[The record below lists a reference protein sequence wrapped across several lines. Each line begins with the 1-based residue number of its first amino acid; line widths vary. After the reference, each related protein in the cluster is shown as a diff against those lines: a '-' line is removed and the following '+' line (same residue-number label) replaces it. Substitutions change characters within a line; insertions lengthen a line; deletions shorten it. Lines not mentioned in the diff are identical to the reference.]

1 MTIFADAREVMPD
14 DRYSLDEG
22 QVFMTGTQAMVRVIF
37 DQMRAD
43 RLADRDTG
51 AMVSGYPGSPLG
63 GFDQELA
70 RSRKYAEPLDVVHRP
85 GQNEELGAT
94 AVWGSQLVPSLPS
107 PRKAGVLGVWYGK
120 APGVDRAADAF
131 RHGNFVGAHPE
142 GGLIALCG
150 DDPTCKSS
158 TLPSATES
166 ALAAL
171 GMPVVHPGS
180 VQELLDLG
188 RHAIAASRASGLWV
202 AVKAVSNVVDAT
214 GTVNVGH
221 DRVIPVMPVVE
232 YEGRPYRHAPNATLL
247 TPWSLEMERTLVGPR
262 LELARAYA
270 RENGLNQI
278 TADPRDAWL
287 GIAASGTAYY
297 DVREGLR
304 KLGVTPEE
312 LGIRLLKVGM
322 IWPLEPQIIRT
333 FARGL
338 TEILVVEEKTPL
350 LEGQVKEIL
359 YGTADAPRVLG
370 KLDENGAQLIPH
382 SGAVDADLAAKAIAF
397 RLRRRG
403 LTGLIR
409 TGPDG
414 GSATELAVRT
424 TAKLTGLAMA
434 GAAGSVTAE
443 LTGPA
448 GAEPGT
454 PVAETSG
461 PADAET
467 AGPFTAELGDRVA
480 RGLSVISRPAPLKL
494 LGPARTPFFCSGCPH
509 NRSTAVPDGALVG
522 AGIGCHTM
530 VVLNPESKGTLTGLT
545 QMGGEGTQW
554 IGQAPFTDVP
564 HIFQNLGDGT
574 FHHSGSLAVR
584 ASVGAGVNITYKLL
598 YNSAVA
604 MTGGQKITP
613 ALSVPELTRWLEIE
627 GVRRIIV
634 TTDEPERY
642 RGVKLSKIAEVRDRT
657 ALDDAQRELAAI
669 TGVTVL
675 IHDQQCAATKRRER
689 KKGNLP
695 DPAKRV
701 VINQRVCE
709 GCGDCGQ
716 KSECLSVL
724 PVETEFGRKTEI
736 HQSSC
741 NKDYSCTDG
750 DCPSF
755 LTILPAKGKVKSGR
769 RAVPTPPNMPA
780 PEARTGETMIRMVGI
795 GGTGV
800 ISVAQIL
807 GTAAMLDGKRSRGL
821 DQTGLAQKGGT
832 VVSDILIFEGDGDR
846 SAQAGA
852 ASVDAYLALD
862 LIGATDPKHLSAA
875 DRDRTV
881 AVVSTSLIP
890 TGSMVLDPSTH
901 ITEVGSPI
909 GALESR
915 TRRELNVYLDAEEV
929 AQALFGDHMPANT
942 IILGAAWQRGLIPLS
957 LESIERAVR
966 LGGGKAADRTI
977 AAFHWGRAVVAD
989 PEAVARE
996 THPPAS
1002 AEQPPNPET
1011 TRLADSIAAPGTE
1024 LHRILTVRMADL
1036 AAYQNHGYATRY
1048 ADAVHAVRAAER
1060 RISAERSP
1068 ITEAYALHLHR
1079 LMAYKDEYEVARL
1092 HLDPAERAR
1101 IAAEFGPGARVSYNL
1116 HPPVLRAMGMKR
1128 KIRLGAWFDPAFR
1141 LLYGMRALRG
1151 TPLDPFGLGGVRR
1164 TERGLV
1170 GEYTR
1175 DVHLALAHLRPETE
1189 EQVRELAELP
1199 DVIRGYEHVKL
1210 RNVAVYRASAKA
1222 ILDRLTGN

>member
-22 QVFMTGTQAMVRVIF
+22 QVFMTGTQALVRVIF

-43 RLADRDTG
+43 RLAGRDTG

-322 IWPLEPQIIRT
+322 LWPLEPQIVRT
-333 FARGL
+333 FAKGL

-409 TGPDG
+409 TEQTG
-414 GSATELAVRT
+414 GSTTELTVRT

-434 GAAGSVTAE
+434 GPAGSVTAE

-454 PVAETSG
+454 PG
-461 PADAET
+461 AET

-494 LGPARTPFFCSGCPH
+494 LGPSRTPFFCSGCPH

-584 ASVGAGVNITYKLL
+584 AAVGAGVNITYKLL

-627 GVRRIIV
+627 GVRRVIV

-657 ALDDAQRELAAI
+657 ALEDAQRELAAVP
-669 TGVTVL
+669 GVTVL

-741 NKDYSCTDG
+741 NKDYSCVEG

-755 LTILPAKGKVKSGR
+755 LTILPAKGKAKSGK
-769 RAVPTPPNMPA
+769 RAVPTPPDMPA
-780 PEARTGETMIRMVGI
+780 PEARVGETMIRMVGI

-807 GTAAMLDGKRSRGL
+807 GTAAMLDGKQSRGL

-846 SAQAGA
+846 SAQAGT

-901 ITEVGSPI
+901 VTEVGSPI

-942 IILGAAWQRGLIPLS
+942 IILGAAWQRGLIPLG
-957 LESIERAVR
+957 LESIERAIR

-996 THPPAS
+996 THPQAP
-1002 AEQPPNPET
+1002 AEQPPSPET
-1011 TRLADSIAAPGTE
+1011 ARLADSIAAPGTE

-1036 AAYQNHGYATRY
+1036 AAYQNHGYAVRY

-1060 RISAERSP
+1060 QISAERSP
-1068 ITEAYALHLHR
+1068 ITEAYALHLYR

-1170 GEYTR
+1170 DEYTR

-1210 RNVAVYRASAKA
+1210 RNVAAYRTSAKA

>member
-1 MTIFADAREVMPD
+1 MSAPPRSSPASPWR
-14 DRYSLDEG
+14 
-22 QVFMTGTQAMVRVIF
+22 
-37 DQMRAD
+37 
-43 RLADRDTG
+43 G
-51 AMVSGYPGSPLG
+51 AG
-63 GFDQELA
+63 
-70 RSRKYAEPLDVVHRP
+70 
-85 GQNEELGAT
+85 
-94 AVWGSQLVPSLPS
+94 
-107 PRKAGVLGVWYGK
+107 
-120 APGVDRAADAF
+120 
-131 RHGNFVGAHPE
+131 
-142 GGLIALCG
+142 
-150 DDPTCKSS
+150 
-158 TLPSATES
+158 
-166 ALAAL
+166 
-171 GMPVVHPGS
+171 PV
-180 VQELLDLG
+180 
-188 RHAIAASRASGLWV
+188 A
-202 AVKAVSNVVDAT
+202 
-214 GTVNVGH
+214 
-221 DRVIPVMPVVE
+221 
-232 YEGRPYRHAPNATLL
+232 
-247 TPWSLEMERTLVGPR
+247 
-262 LELARAYA
+262 
-270 RENGLNQI
+270 
-278 TADPRDAWL
+278 
-287 GIAASGTAYY
+287 
-297 DVREGLR
+297 
-304 KLGVTPEE
+304 
-312 LGIRLLKVGM
+312 
-322 IWPLEPQIIRT
+322 
-333 FARGL
+333 
-338 TEILVVEEKTPL
+338 
-350 LEGQVKEIL
+350 
-359 YGTADAPRVLG
+359 
-370 KLDENGAQLIPH
+370 
-382 SGAVDADLAAKAIAF
+382 
-397 RLRRRG
+397 
-403 LTGLIR
+403 
-409 TGPDG
+409 
-414 GSATELAVRT
+414 
-424 TAKLTGLAMA
+424 
-434 GAAGSVTAE
+434 AE
-443 LTGPA
+443 L
-448 GAEPGT
+448 
-454 PVAETSG
+454 
-461 PADAET
+461 ADAEPS
-467 AGPFTAELGDRVA
+467 GPFTAELGDRVA

-494 LGPARTPFFCSGCPH
+494 LGPSRTPFFCSGCPH

-554 IGQAPFTDVP
+554 IGQAPFTDTP

-604 MTGGQKITP
+604 MTGGQTITP
-613 ALSVPELTRWLEIE
+613 ALSVPLTRWLEIE
-627 GVRRIIV
+627 GVRRVIV

-642 RGVKLSKIAEVRDRT
+642 RGVKLAKIAEVRDRT
-657 ALDDAQRELAAI
+657 ALEEAQRELAAVP
-669 TGVTVL
+669 GVTVL

-755 LTILPAKGKVKSGR
+755 LTVLPAKGKAKTGR
-769 RAVPTPPNMPA
+769 RAVPAPPELPV
-780 PEARTGETMIRMVGI
+780 PEVRTGETTIRLVGI

-807 GTAAMLDGKRSRGL
+807 GTAAMLDGKQSRGL

-846 SAQAGA
+846 SAQAGT

-890 TGSMVLDPSTH
+890 TGSMVLDPSKH
-901 ITEVGSPI
+901 LTEPGSPI
-909 GALESR
+909 SALESR

-929 AQALFGDHMPANT
+929 AQALFGDHMPTNT
-942 IILGAAWQRGLIPLS
+942 IIMGAAWQRGLIPLS

-966 LGGGKAADRTI
+966 LGGGKAAEKTI

-989 PEAVARE
+989 PEAVARQ
-996 THPPAS
+996 TRPPAT
-1002 AEQPPNPET
+1002 AEQPPSPET
-1011 TRLADSIAAPGTE
+1011 TRVADSIAAPGTE

-1036 AAYQNHGYATRY
+1036 AAYQNPGYATRY
-1048 ADAVHAVRAAER
+1048 ADAVREVLAEER
-1060 RISAERSP
+1060 KVSAERSP

-1092 HLDPAERAR
+1092 HLDPVERAR

-1116 HPPVLRAMGMKR
+1116 HPPVLRALGMKR

-1151 TPLDPFGLGGVRR
+1151 TPLDPFGLGGVRKV
-1164 TERGLV
+1164 ERELV
-1170 GEYTR
+1170 AEYTR
-1175 DVHLALAHLRPETE
+1175 DVRRALAHLRPETE

-1210 RNVAVYRASAKA
+1210 RNVDTYRASAKA
-1222 ILDRLTGN
+1222 ILDRLTDV

>member
-22 QVFMTGTQAMVRVIF
+22 QVFMTGTQALVRVIF

-43 RLADRDTG
+43 RLAGRDTG

-171 GMPVVHPGS
+171 GMPIVHPGS

-247 TPWSLEMERTLVGPR
+247 APWSLEMERTLVGPR

-270 RENGLNQI
+270 RENRLNQI

-322 IWPLEPQIIRT
+322 LWPLEPQIIRT

-338 TEILVVEEKTPL
+338 AEILVVEEKTPL
-350 LEGQVKEIL
+350 LETQVKEIL

-382 SGAVDADLAAKAIAF
+382 AGAVDADLAAKAIAF

-403 LTGLIR
+403 LTGLIG
-409 TGPDG
+409 TEQDG
-414 GSATELAVRT
+414 RSTVESGGRT

-434 GAAGSVTAE
+434 GPVGPVTAE
-443 LTGPA
+443 LTG
-448 GAEPGT
+448 
-454 PVAETSG
+454 
-461 PADAET
+461 AET

-494 LGPARTPFFCSGCPH
+494 LSPQRTPFFCSGCPH

-554 IGQAPFTDVP
+554 IGQAPFTDTP

-584 ASVGAGVNITYKLL
+584 AAVGAGVNITYKLL

-604 MTGGQKITP
+604 MTGGQTITP
-613 ALSVPELTRWLEIE
+613 ALSVSALTRWLEIE
-627 GVRRIIV
+627 GVRRVIV

-642 RGVKLSKIAEVRDRT
+642 RGVKLAKIAEVRDRT
-657 ALDDAQRELAAI
+657 ALEDAQRELS
-669 TGVTVL
+669 TVPGVTVL

-695 DPAKRV
+695 DPARRV

-755 LTILPAKGKVKSGR
+755 LTVLPAKGKAKAGKR
-769 RAVPTPPNMPA
+769 AAVPAPPDMPV
-780 PEARTGETMIRMVGI
+780 PEARTGETTIRLVGI

-807 GTAAMLDGKRSRGL
+807 GTAAMLDGKQSRGL

-846 SAQAGA
+846 SAQAGT

-901 ITEVGSPI
+901 VTEVGSPI

-915 TRRELNVYLDAEEV
+915 TRRELNVYLDAEKV
-929 AQALFGDHMPANT
+929 AQELFGDHMPANT
-942 IILGAAWQRGLIPLS
+942 IIMGAAWQRGLIPLS
-957 LESIERAVR
+957 LESIERAIR

-996 THPPAS
+996 TRSQAP
-1002 AEQPPNPET
+1002 AEQPPSPET

-1036 AAYQNHGYATRY
+1036 AAYQNPGYATRY
-1048 ADAVHAVRAAER
+1048 ADAVRAVLAAER
-1060 RISAERSP
+1060 QISAERSP

-1116 HPPVLRAMGMKR
+1116 HPPVLRALGMKR

-1141 LLYGMRALRG
+1141 LLYGMRGLRG
-1151 TPLDPFGLGGVRR
+1151 TPLDPFGLGGLRR

-1170 GEYTR
+1170 EEYTR
-1175 DVHLALAHLRPETE
+1175 DVHRALAHLRPETE

-1210 RNVAVYRASAKA
+1210 RNVAAYRASARA
-1222 ILDRLTGN
+1222 ILDRLTGG